1 MSDTVITLRVKP
13 DQKDF
18 FLKLISMLGIAE
30 VLSPKQII
38 REYQNNA
45 PLDVPVTEEE
55 VMAEIKAYR
64 QGNE

>member
-45 PLDVPVTEEE
+45 PLDVPVTEDE